1 MKKPYLTIQ
10 HHSGVGQK
18 FKVVDENP
26 FAFLTEALGA
36 IGQFWLPKSEY
47 VVVPN
52 WELVNLHVSL
62 TARVLEVGG
71 VNNLYFALPDN
82 YRWCKN
88 ADGSVRVEHLQ

>member
-47 VVVPN
+47 LIVQN
-52 WELVNLHVSL
+52 WEPLDLCVSL
-62 TARVLEVGG
+62 TAKVLVVGD
-71 VNNLYFALPDN
+71 NTLKFILPDN